1 MRQRKRIRVRV
12 GELGAFLSKKEESKK
27 KMFGE
32 LITGIMKETQCTW
45 AEAKKIYNKN
55 RVERQI
61 KREFNLI

>member
-1 MRQRKRIRVRV
+1 M